1 MASATNAVQGLNQTI
16 DLLQR
21 ILTAVESGN
30 AGSRAASPR
39 NLSTTLRT
47 TAATGSLSAVKDVGN
62 AVTSLSPLS
71 KINKKTV
78 AAADDMANVIKTVSS
93 KEVIG
98 GVMRLGAARPFMGWF
113 ESSMKLLVKAIN
125 SISSL
130 HVTQRKIALFSK
142 AMASI
147 EKDVI
152 KPLTKLLLSLP
163 ILITVCAGIGFLAR
177 GAFKHVMTG
186 FKIIALIGTM
196 TVALLVGLNIAV
208 SFASKISGSN
218 AFLGTRKSGVPPIV
232 NAMLSI
238 MLSFTGLV
246 LISGMVGILSQ
257 RHIKTIMN
265 GFWTIAR
272 IGAMVATVLIG
283 FNLVFAIIRRIG
295 LATAIGDITKNK
307 TGITVPGVKEMALIM
322 LSFAAM
328 VLIAAGTG
336 MIAQKNFVTI
346 MLGLQIIG
354 LIAIGMLAVAGVM
367 GLIGKFF
374 GDGTKNITH
383 GLLMLSLSLLIIT
396 GVVYAITFVAKQID
410 AVGKEKV
417 LDTISIVLKM
427 LKRLTMLSMGLM
439 LLSLITPDVSMK
451 IAIAGLAMVTVAM
464 MVMVGCLF
472 AIIKVA
478 EKIQKFKASNNDKS
492 PFEIVSTI
500 GPSIATL
507 ISTIGAGIGQAYA
520 SSPLLTLHI
529 IGLGILI
536 NTISNFIDLVSK
548 FEADGE
554 TITPIFYNNG
564 VVTKGI
570 PVNIVKVSE
579 NIAKAFAKFVTTLST
594 ELDDISRRDIKKMT
608 KNGKQLG
615 KLIEPVSTF
624 VKMLIDFNSDGENLT
639 INRYDKNGNIL
650 RTDTVNL
657 SHIATNI
664 SSSFGVFAKQMD
676 ETLNEIDIDYWAAR
690 QGERLGKLVDP
701 LATFID
707 CISKINIVG
716 TGEDL
721 TIESTIDGKLVTT
734 KPITTI
740 THMKTIF
747 SKFSEVFDSI
757 DTDKSI
763 FGSNFEDNVV
773 AMAKMFENLSSVKF
787 NDLDSI
793 FSKNIPTDINSPWK
807 LLNTFYHVPGSN
819 QSIVEYYTVKINGFT
834 GAFDNLCDSLFK
846 NEQKF
851 RETIKKYTEG
861 VTELADKLTDVV
873 DNLSK
878 MNNTNVSINAS
889 GNIDNNVNTTQNT
902 NQHVVDNAM
911 NPTID
916 GSINKTNNA
925 FDIDELSERIAMSL
939 KNAINGNIRISFPD
953 AKDDIIA
960 MLQA

>member
-21 ILTAVESGN
+21 ILNAVESGN

-39 NLSTTLRT
+39 NLSTALRT
-47 TAATGSLSAVKDVGN
+47 TVATNAVSTINGIDA
-62 AVTSLSPLS
+62 AVTSISPLS
-71 KINKKTV
+71 KIGKKTV
-78 AAADDMANVIKTVSS
+78 DGADNMSTAIKTITS
-93 KEVIG
+93 KETTSGI
-98 GVMRLGAARPFMGWF
+98 MRLAAVRPFMGLF
-113 ESSMKLLVKAIN
+113 AGTMKILVDAIN
-125 SISSL
+125 SISLLRVSEK
-130 HVTQRKIALFSK
+130 KITTFSN
-142 AMASI
+142 AMSVL
-147 EKDVI
+147 EKSVI
-152 KPLTKLLLSLP
+152 KPMTRVLASVP
-163 ILITVCAGIGFLAR
+163 ILILTCAAIGFLAR
-177 GAFKHVMTG
+177 GVFGDIMIG
-186 FKIIALIGTM
+186 FGTITLIGTL
-196 TVALLVGLNIAV
+196 TVALLIGLTAV
-208 SFASKISGSN
+208 VNYASAHFGVILTSKQ
-218 AFLGTRKSGVPPIV
+218 KSGVPPVV

-238 MLSFTGLV
+238 MLSLSGIILM
-246 LISGMVGILSQ
+246 SGMIGVLSK
-257 RHIKTIMN
+257 HWFGNIMI
-265 GFWTIAR
+265 GFGTL
-272 IGAMVATVLIG
+272 TLIG
-283 FNLVFAIIRRIG
+283 VMTLTVFLGFTLVFDIIKSISS
-295 LATAIGDITKNK
+295 AIGNKDSANAK
-307 TGITVPGVKEMALIM
+307 TGITVPLVRDMALIM
-322 LSFAAM
+322 LSLAAIIIICAGVGILARKHFADIMAGFG
-328 VLIAAGTG
+328 VISLIAVG
-336 MIAQKNFVTI
+336 MIAV
-346 MLGLQIIG
+346 IG
-354 LIAIGMLAVAGVM
+354 LLGMIGN
-367 GLIGKFF
+367 LIG
-374 GDGTKNITH
+374 DGFKNVSH
-383 GLLMLSLSLLIIT
+383 ALMTVSLSLIAVTGIIF
-396 GVVYAITFVAKQID
+396 AITFIAKQVA
-410 AVGKEKV
+410 AVGKDNV
-417 LDTISIVLKM
+417 LDTISIVTNM
-427 LKRLTMLSMGLM
+427 LMRVVGISLGLV
-439 LLSLITPDVSMK
+439 LLSKILPDVSIK
-451 IAIAGLAMVTVAM
+451 LIIGTIAAVTIAM

-478 EKIQKFKASNNDKS
+478 EKIQKFKDSNNGTS
-492 PFEIVSTI
+492 PFEIVSSI
-500 GPSIATL
+500 GPSISLMIT
-507 ISTIGAGIGQAYA
+507 TIGAGIGQAYA

-536 NTISNFIDLVSK
+536 NTISKFIDLVSK

-564 VVTKGI
+564 VITKGV

-594 ELDDISRRDIKKMT
+594 ELNDISRRDIKKMT
-608 KNGKQLG
+608 KNGEQLG

-650 RTDTVNL
+650 RADTVNL
-657 SHIATNI
+657 SVIATNI
-664 SSSFGVFAKQMD
+664 SSSFGIFAKQMD

-773 AMAKMFENLSSVKF
+773 AMAKMFEKLSSVKF

-807 LLNTFYHVPGSN
+807 LLNTFYYAPGTN
-819 QSIVEYYTVKINGFT
+819 QSIIEYHAVKINGLT

-878 MNNTNVSINAS
+878 MNDTNVSINAS
-889 GNIDNNVNTTQNT
+889 GNIDNNVNSTQNNN
-902 NQHVVDNAM
+902 NQHVVDNAT
-911 NPTID
+911 NPIID
-916 GSINKTNNA
+916 GSINKTANA
-925 FDIDELSERIAMSL
+925 FDIDELSDRIAMSL